1 MIRLAYAST
10 AKKDWGSAELLSL
23 LQQCRKNNSANG
35 ISGILLYSNRTFFQI
50 LEGDEEVVE
59 STYETIKQDERH
71 KDVTLIEKKDIL
83 ERDFPYW
90 SMGFP
95 KLNKHDLDKIE
106 GLEDVYKNDFNPTG
120 LLAKKSVLSPLMK
133 LLKNKLIAQVSPAHE
148 ELPLEHEDPFIQVLH
163 KSIRLAVKFLALLI
177 LIVIVLGVIDVLYVI
192 ASKVLEPPYFL
203 LTINDMLTTFGSF
216 LAVLIAI
223 EIFLNITIY
232 IRSDVIPVKLVVA
245 TALMAISRKVIVFD
259 FKNLEP
265 EYVAATSLVV
275 LSLGITYWL
284 IDKKTQSG

>member
-1 MIRLAYAST
+1 MIRLVYAST
-10 AKKDWGSAELLSL
+10 AKKDWNSTELLGL
-23 LQQCRKNNSANG
+23 LKKCRINNSAKD

-50 LEGDEEVVE
+50 LEGDDDIVE
-59 STYETIKQDERH
+59 STFKRIKQDNRH

-95 KLNKHDLDKIE
+95 KLNKNDLDQIE
-106 GLEDVYKNDFNPTG
+106 GLEDVYKHDFNPTG

-133 LLKNKLIAQVSPAHE
+133 LLKNKLIAQVAPTHE

-163 KSIRLAVKFLALLI
+163 RSIRLAVKFLALLM
-177 LIVIVLGVIDVLYVI
+177 LIVIILGVIDVLYII

-203 LTINDMLTTFGSF
+203 LSINDMLATFGSF

-259 FKNLEP
+259 FNYLKP
-265 EYVAATSLVV
+265 EYVAASSLVV

-284 IDKKTQSG
+284 IDRKPN